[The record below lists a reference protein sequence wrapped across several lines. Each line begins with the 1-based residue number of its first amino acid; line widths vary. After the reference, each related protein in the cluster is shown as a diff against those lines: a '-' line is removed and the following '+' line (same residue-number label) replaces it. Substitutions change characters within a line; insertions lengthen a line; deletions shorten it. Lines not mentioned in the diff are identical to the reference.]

1 MYSLRTALVEH
12 PYRHQGHTG
21 TWVVESKV
29 ETAAGQVAQGA
40 ALHIE
45 LHRARCKVL
54 NGEALVCGHCSY
66 LLEQGP
72 SELNAYILFTLHVQK
87 VEGLLAAHRPSS
99 PRETLAVT
107 YSELQLYMD
116 T

>member
-1 MYSLRTALVEH
+1 
-12 PYRHQGHTG
+12 
-21 TWVVESKV
+21 
-29 ETAAGQVAQGA
+29 
-40 ALHIE
+40 
-45 LHRARCKVL
+45 
-54 NGEALVCGHCSY
+54 
-66 LLEQGP
+66 LEQGP

>member
-66 LLEQGP
+66 LGGRAGDEGVMLH
-72 SELNAYILFTLHVQK
+72 SYIT
-87 VEGLLAAHRPSS
+87 SI
-99 PRETLAVT
+99 T
-107 YSELQLYMD
+107 
-116 T
+116 